1 MNLKHL
7 YDLELDRMS
16 GMSAEQASEYSQDTS
31 DPLVHGIRRDA
42 LSAKIAQMEI
52 AGFCYLAPDNN

>member
-7 YDLELDRMS
+7 YDLD
-16 GMSAEQASEYSQDTS
+16 SQDTS